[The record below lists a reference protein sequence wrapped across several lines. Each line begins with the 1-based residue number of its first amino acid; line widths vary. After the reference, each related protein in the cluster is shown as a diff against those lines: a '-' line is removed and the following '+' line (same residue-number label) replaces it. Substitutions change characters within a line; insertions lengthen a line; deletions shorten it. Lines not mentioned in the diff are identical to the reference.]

1 MSPLDTF
8 GVQEVF
14 CEALAGV
21 ERIGPNR
28 RLVFIITSPATDGSG
43 SREQVAVLKLAPFS
57 GRCVSGRAGD
67 PQRRGPAVGSVGIS
81 IDGMGKLTT

>member
-1 MSPLDTF
+1 
-8 GVQEVF
+8 VQEVF

-43 SREQVAVLKLAPFS
+43 SREQVAVLKLALSADAAFQAAQ
-57 GRCVSGRAGD
+57 GQVD
-67 PQRRGPAVGSVGIS
+67 DLGPSAHPRWAFTVF
-81 IDGMGKLTT
+81 